1 MDDRAHARARLRR
14 LVQRGA
20 SVRRLRADLAERGIA
35 PAIAAE
41 ELAGLGEELGAD
53 PERVAARALLRR
65 RGLLPEP
72 GADWTEDR
80 RRRALAALARAG
92 FSYKVASEVLGEA
105 AGGPRDDVD

>member
-1 MDDRAHARARLRR
+1 VDDRAHARARLRR

-35 PAIAAE
+35 PVIAAE

-92 FSYKVASEVLGEA
+92 FSYEVASGVVAENVGPGPGE
-105 AGGPRDDVD
+105 PD